1 MLKRIKPDK
10 IIGLTL
16 VFLFGIFFTSCQ
28 NLRIGTPEKNASPNS
43 TYKSF
48 KSNQNRVALVIGN
61 GAYSDAPLRNP
72 VNDARLMGTIL
83 QKADFSVTIL
93 ENARKNEMVNAIRNF
108 GRSLKN
114 SDAALFYFSGHGS
127 QYKGLNWLMPIGAKV
142 QLESDIEFEGLNAE
156 RVLAEMEGGLS
167 KRVNIVIF
175 DACRTNRTFRSFRS
189 YNRGF
194 TFPKVQPEGSIVAF
208 STAPGTVAYDGDGRY
223 SPYVTELSKHMLTPD
238 LKIEDLFKRVRIG
251 VKNRTSRK
259 PSPQIPWENSA
270 LMGDFYFVSSGGEQ
284 TPQTSYSKIN
294 ADVQMWKMI
303 ESSQNSTEFE
313 YFLESFP
320 NSQFVPLARIKLKRL
335 KEPKKTEQ
343 IAEKKEQD
351 DWIEDP
357 STGLKWE
364 NVSFGKKMTY
374 KKSSEYCKSLNGL
387 AGWNGWWTPS
397 PSQVQ
402 SLWESGLIGKK
413 STFGNIFPKN
423 KIKIVEDEWYW
434 TSHYELKYPNRN
446 IKNYPQS
453 TGYSVAHKYKPNIS
467 SRKLKDTDYLRVICV
482 LTPP

>member
-1 MLKRIKPDK
+1 
-10 IIGLTL
+10 
-16 VFLFGIFFTSCQ
+16 
-28 NLRIGTPEKNASPNS
+28 LRIGTPEKNASPTS

-72 VNDARLMGTIL
+72 VYDARLMGTIL

-189 YNRGF
+189 FNRGF

-223 SPYVTELSKHMLTPD
+223 SPYVTELSKHMLTPG
-238 LKIEDLFKRVRIG
+238 LKIEDVFKRVRIG

-270 LMGDFYFVSSGGEQ
+270 MMGDFYFVSSGGEQ

-294 ADVQMWKMI
+294 PDVQMWNMI

-335 KEPKKTEQ
+335 KGPEKTEQ
-343 IAEKKEQD
+343 ITGKIEQY
-351 DWIEDP
+351 DWIKDP
-357 STGLKWE
+357 STGLIWG
-364 NVSFGKKMTY
+364 NVSFGKKMTW
-374 KKSSEYCKSLNGL
+374 KKAQNYCGSLYSAWPPTSSQARSLYNSGIIGEKSF
-387 AGWNGWWTPS
+387 
-397 PSQVQ
+397 
-402 SLWESGLIGKK
+402 
-413 STFGNIFPKN
+413 FGNKFPKN
-423 KIKIVEDEWYW
+423 KINIIKDELYW
-434 TSHYELKYPNRN
+434 TSSFYMKYPN
-446 IKNYPQS
+446 S
-453 TGYSVAHKYKPNIS
+453 TSEE
-467 SRKLKDTDYLRVICV
+467 SRKISNGFGAAFKFTDRWFSEIKVRDGNYLRVICV
-482 LTPP
+482 K